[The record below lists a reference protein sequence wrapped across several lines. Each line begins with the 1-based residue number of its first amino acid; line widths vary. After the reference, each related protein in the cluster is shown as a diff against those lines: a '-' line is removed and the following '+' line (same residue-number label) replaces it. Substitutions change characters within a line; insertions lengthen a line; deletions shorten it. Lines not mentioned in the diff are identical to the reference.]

1 MNKDAGLNYDL
12 DIEHVS
18 NICNRNAKDKS
29 FLDLLVVRLN
39 GESQM

>member
-1 MNKDAGLNYDL
+1 MNKDGGLNYDL

-18 NICNRNAKDKS
+18 NICLQKAKGKS